1 MEFGTM
7 SNLTDFFK
15 YIIKNPLTIYLRFLL
30 NWSHNQFT
38 FKQFKQGY
46 LSLVLKSN
54 IEPNVC
60 VESNALVLGS
70 SLGAFT
76 YVSMK
81 TLILQAFIGKF
92 CSIGPNCLLGWGIH
106 PSQDFVSTHPI
117 FYSTKAQAGITFA
130 DRDYFE
136 ERKPIKIGNDVFI
149 GANVI
154 VLDGVTIGDGAIIAA
169 GAVVT
174 KNVPPY
180 SIYGGVPAKLIR
192 YRFEQ
197 ETIEFLVNFQWWNKD
212 QEWLKN
218 NFKYFHNINKFFKEF
233 ANSR

>member
-1 MEFGTM
+1 
-7 SNLTDFFK
+7 
-15 YIIKNPLTIYLRFLL
+15 
-30 NWSHNQFT
+30 
-38 FKQFKQGY
+38 
-46 LSLVLKSN
+46 
-54 IEPNVC
+54 
-60 VESNALVLGS
+60 
-70 SLGAFT
+70 
-76 YVSMK
+76 
-81 TLILQAFIGKF
+81 
-92 CSIGPNCLLGWGIH
+92 
-106 PSQDFVSTHPI
+106 VSTHPI

-197 ETIEFLVNFQWWNKD
+197 ETIDFLVNFQWWNKD
-212 QEWLKN
+212 REWLKN
-218 NFKYFHNINKFFKEF
+218 NFKYFHNIKEFFEEF